1 MSNSMNFSVLLSVYY
16 KESPEYLSLALDS
29 VFGQTLQSDD
39 VVLVEDGA
47 LTEPLEDVVKSYEQK
62 HPELH
67 VVRYEKNRGLGAALN
82 DGLLHCKHEII
93 ARMDTDD
100 IAKPERF
107 EKQIKVMSLHPEYDL
122 VGSWIDEFVDDVNH
136 VTSVRKVP
144 EAPKENYQYCKTRC
158 PVNHPTVVYRKK
170 AVLEADGYLTK
181 YFPEDYFLWIRML
194 MNGSKFYN
202 IQESLLYFRYS
213 PDTFKR
219 RGGWKYACDE
229 VHVQTQIYRMGF
241 INFTTYLRNV
251 IIRFSTRMLPNSM
264 REWIYRLFLRN

>member
-1 MSNSMNFSVLLSVYY
+1 MNFSVLLSVYY
-16 KESPEYLSLALDS
+16 KESPVYLSLALDS

-47 LTEPLEDVVKSYEQK
+47 LTESLEAVVKSYEQK

-107 EKQIKVMSLHPEYDL
+107 EKQMKMMSLHPEYDL

-136 VTSVRKVP
+136 VTSIRKVP
-144 EAPKENYQYCKTRC
+144 ETPEENYQYCKTRC

-170 AVLEADGYLTK
+170 AVLEADSYLTK

-194 MNGSKFYN
+194 MNGCKFYN
-202 IQESLLYFRYS
+202 IQESLLFFRYS
-213 PDTFKR
+213 PETFKR
-219 RGGWKYACDE
+219 RGGWKYAWDE
-229 VHVQTQIYRMGF
+229 VHVQTQIYKMGF
-241 INFTTYLRNV
+241 INYTTYVHNVVIRFTTR
-251 IIRFSTRMLPNSM
+251 ILPNTL
-264 REWIYRLFLRN
+264 RGWIYTSFLRKSK